1 MEFVRVLIGAIAIA
15 AVIGIGVGAM
25 LRAYIGAGSV
35 SVLFPEPI
43 PAPREPPAD
52 GEAEAVEYF
61 ERGIEAYRSG
71 NYRQA
76 LARFNR
82 AIQLASNFAEA
93 YHNRG
98 LTFANLLQDNE
109 AAKNLVS
116 ASELYAQQGKEEAIA
131 IVKQNLETLKS
142 RQ

>member
-1 MEFVRVLIGAIAIA
+1 MELVKLLIGAIAIA
-15 AVIGIGVGAM
+15 AIISIGVGAM
-25 LRAYIGAGSV
+25 LRAYIGAGSI

-43 PAPREPPAD
+43 PAPTESPSD
-52 GEAEAVEYF
+52 GEAEAVESF
-61 ERGIEAYRSG
+61 QQGIEAYRSG

-82 AIQLASNFAEA
+82 AIELVSSFAEA

-98 LTFANLLQDNE
+98 LIFANLRQDNE
-109 AAKNLVS
+109 AAKNLLS
-116 ASELYAQQGKEEAIA
+116 ASELYAQQGKREEIA
-131 IVKQNLETLKS
+131 IVKQNLETLKY

>member
-1 MEFVRVLIGAIAIA
+1 MEFVKLFIGAIAIA

-43 PAPREPPAD
+43 PAATEPPTD

-61 ERGIEAYRSG
+61 QQGFEAYRSG

-76 LARFNR
+76 LDRFNR
-82 AIQLASNFAEA
+82 AIQLGSNFAEA

-98 LTFANLLQDNE
+98 LIFANLRQDNE
-109 AAKNLVS
+109 AAKNMVS
-116 ASELYAQQGKEEAIA
+116 ASELYAQQGKQEAIA
-131 IVKQNLETLKS
+131 IVKQNLEKLKS